1 MVDGVGGSDLLRSS
15 SENTAAEVMARLAV
29 ALHDAEGVKET
40 AATAVD
46 YARKAI
52 DCEQAGILLA
62 HSGRV
67 EIGTVTDALV
77 TRLYQL
83 QIETGTGPMLEA
95 LTENTVV
102 HVPDVTGERRWPA
115 WGSSAET
122 AGIGS
127 VLHVPMRDR
136 ECPIGVLSLF
146 STKSHAFSDDDEA
159 IAVLLARHVALAVSE
174 AQHDVD
180 LHIALDARAV
190 VGQAMGILMER
201 FDVDEA
207 RAFAILRRYS
217 QDNNTRLRGVAER
230 LIRTRGLPP
239 GQSPGTHRPSR

>member
-1 MVDGVGGSDLLRSS
+1 
-15 SENTAAEVMARLAV
+15 MARLAV
-29 ALHDAEGVKET
+29 ELHDAEGVKET
-40 AATAVD
+40 ADAAVD
-46 YARKAI
+46 FARTAI
-52 DCEQAGILLA
+52 DCEQAGIVLA
-62 HSGRV
+62 HGGRV

-83 QIETGTGPMLEA
+83 QIEAGTGPMLAA

-102 HVPDVTGERRWPA
+102 HVPDVAEERRWPA
-115 WGSSAET
+115 WGSAAEA

-136 ECPIGVLSLF
+136 ERTIGVLSLF
-146 STKSHAFSDDDEA
+146 STRSHAFSDDDEA
-159 IAVLLARHVALAVSE
+159 IAVLLGRHVALAVSE

-180 LHIALDARAV
+180 LHIALDARAT

-207 RAFAILRRYS
+207 HAFAILRRYS
-217 QDNNTRLRGVAER
+217 QDNNTRLRDVAEQ
-230 LIRTRGLPP
+230 LIHTRGFRP
-239 GQSPGTHRPSR
+239 GQTPGTHRPSR